1 VSVRGV
7 SGCEWVCLCVGVC
20 IACACVWC
28 EDVQHNVMYMYVVF
42 VCTMLCTWQFM
53 RYSQTVCEN
62 GEVNGFFLSFSS
74 NKHSLPTKVPLE
86 LLCAQNNVSFAVH
99 YWP

>member
-1 VSVRGV
+1 MHVCGVGTCAAQCHVYVCGVRV
-7 SGCEWVCLCVGVC
+7 YDAV
-20 IACACVWC
+20 
-28 EDVQHNVMYMYVVF
+28 YV
-42 VCTMLCTWQFM
+42 WQFM

-74 NKHSLPTKVPLE
+74 NKRSLPTKVPLE